1 MKNFKLKRS
10 ILIVAPHA
18 DDEILGCGGIMA
30 KNKKENIEVYVAIV
44 TNGYLGAPELFKIEG
59 TERVRSEALK
69 AHQYL
74 GIKKTYF
81 LDFPAP
87 RLDTIPSY
95 KLSMRLEGIIRENEI
110 TDLYIP
116 HRGDIHKDHRITFEA
131 ALVSARPINNN
142 PVKRIYTYETLS
154 ETEWAAPF
162 GDDAFIPTVFE
173 DISNH
178 IEEKKE
184 AFKYFTTQIKEFPHP
199 RSLESIEN
207 LSKLRGATVGFINA
221 EAFMLIREIVK

>member
-1 MKNFKLKRS
+1 MINKN
-10 ILIVAPHA
+10 ILIIAPHA

-30 KNKKENIEVYVAIV
+30 KYKKENIEVYVIII
-44 TNGYLGAPELFKIEG
+44 TNGYLGAPELFKKEG
-59 TERVRSEALK
+59 TEKVRSEALK
-69 AHQYL
+69 AHNFL
-74 GIKKTYF
+74 GVKKTYF

-95 KLSMRLEGIIRENEI
+95 KLSMRLEGIIRENKI
-110 TDLYIP
+110 TDIYIP

-162 GDDAFIPTVFE
+162 GNDAFIPTVFE
-173 DISNH
+173 NISNH
-178 IEEKKE
+178 IDEKKE

-221 EAFMLIREIVK
+221 EAFMLIREITN